1 MVKCKIVSC
10 RSMQKC
16 GKLCC
21 PVISAHKRD
30 GPSLIPDA
38 SLCVVSVG
46 AVTGEAQEDF
56 FTS

>member
-1 MVKCKIVSC
+1 
-10 RSMQKC
+10 MQKC